1 MEGHGRKRYFSIDEN
16 SSSKEIYALLD
27 DIDSGDELDV
37 DNLVND
43 SDTELMVERQTQ
55 PEEEIQDTSIFTPE
69 ASTHVISTDPPNE
82 DPKKKDKKG
91 RSLEMQ

>member
-1 MEGHGRKRYFSIDEN
+1 MCRVVREVTAKMEGHGRKRYFSIDEN

-43 SDTELMVERQTQ
+43 SDTELMVER
-55 PEEEIQDTSIFTPE
+55 
-69 ASTHVISTDPPNE
+69 
-82 DPKKKDKKG
+82 
-91 RSLEMQ
+91 

>member
-16 SSSKEIYALLD
+16 SSSKEIYALLE

-43 SDTELMVERQTQ
+43 SDTELMVE
-55 PEEEIQDTSIFTPE
+55 
-69 ASTHVISTDPPNE
+69 
-82 DPKKKDKKG
+82 G
-91 RSLEMQ
+91 